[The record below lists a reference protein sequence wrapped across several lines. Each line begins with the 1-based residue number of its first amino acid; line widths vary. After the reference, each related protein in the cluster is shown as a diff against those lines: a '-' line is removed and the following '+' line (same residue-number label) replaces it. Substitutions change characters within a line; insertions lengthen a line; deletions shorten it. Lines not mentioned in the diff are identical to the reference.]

1 MEIRSSNSLESSVY
15 KDALALRK
23 EVFVMEQGVSLEPTN
38 LPVLMLVFVLS
49 YFNV

>member
-23 EVFVMEQGVSLEPTN
+23 EVFVMEQGVSLE
-38 LPVLMLVFVLS
+38 LEIVGEKDRYILQVI
-49 YFNV
+49 